1 MDYSA
6 SGGIGE
12 EALSVVDSEAERKI
26 LTHSF
31 SHLSCNNISTSSR
44 QGPSIGDGPLTMLI
58 HSNSIYAVKFVF
70 TPGSLQTKKR
80 KKPIKT
86 DK

>member
-26 LTHSF
+26 SAHSF
-31 SHLSCNNISTSSR
+31 SHVTVYQYHPVKTLMGA
-44 QGPSIGDGPLTMLI
+44 GPVTM
-58 HSNSIYAVKFVF
+58 
-70 TPGSLQTKKR
+70 
-80 KKPIKT
+80 
-86 DK
+86 

>member
-26 LTHSF
+26 LAHSF
-31 SHLSCNNISTSSR
+31 SHLSCNSISTSSS
-44 QGPSIGDGPLTMLI
+44 QDSLMEDGPLTMLV
-58 HSNSIYAVKFVF
+58 HSNSIHAVKFVF
-70 TPGSLQTKKR
+70 TVQGYYLQKINKNTHHG
-80 KKPIKT
+80 
-86 DK
+86 